1 MGAINLKLNYPD
13 GKNLNI
19 SRKKIRLEV
28 TYKNDKP

>member
-1 MGAINLKLNYPD
+1 MGFINLKLNYPD

-28 TYKNDKP
+28 TYKYDKP